1 MSIKCPHCG
10 LEQQPRIVTRP
21 LDINY
26 DISELEIED
35 DPHSRNEGFVAF
47 SDWPE
52 CYWAIGKCLKT
63 RCEKIFLLTRDL
75 TGNEWKIAII
85 IPSTGTDY
93 LGETPDNIKSAIEQ
107 AKKCLAINCNDAAA
121 AMCRAA
127 LERMA
132 KDKEAEGG
140 WLTDKLKDLK
150 GKELLTKIVYDAAD
164 RVKDWGNT
172 ALHDLLKEQVDKS
185 VTEKLITLVDLVARD
200 LYITPE
206 QIRSLETKK

>member
-21 LDINY
+21 DDIDY
-26 DISELEIED
+26 DIGNLGIRD
-35 DPHSRNEGFVAF
+35 DPHGSNMRFVAF
-47 SDWPE
+47 NDYPE
-52 CYWAIGKCLKT
+52 DYWAIGKCLRT
-63 RCEKIFLLTRDL
+63 QCEEIFLLTRTL
-75 TGNEWKIAII
+75 TANEWEIATI
-85 IPSTGTDY
+85 IPSAGTDY

-132 KDKEAEGG
+132 KDKEAQGG
-140 WLTDKLKDLK
+140 WLADKLKDLK
-150 GKELLTKIVYDAAD
+150 TKGLLTKMVYDAAD

-172 ALHDLLKEQVDKS
+172 ALHDLLKEQVDES
-185 VTEKLITLVDLVARD
+185 VTEKLIILVDLVARD

>member
-1 MSIKCPHCG
+1 MSIECPYCG

-21 LDINY
+21 LDTAY
-26 DISELEIED
+26 DIDDLGIED
-35 DPHSRNEGFVAF
+35 DPHGRDQCFVAF
-47 SDWPE
+47 NDYPRD
-52 CYWAIGKCLKT
+52 YWAIAKCLKT
-63 RCEKIFLLTRDL
+63 RCEGIFLLTRYL
-75 TGNEWKIAII
+75 PSNEWRIAVI
-85 IPSTGTDY
+85 IPATDTDY
-93 LGETPDNIKSAIEQ
+93 LGETPDSIRHAIEQ
-107 AKKCLAINCNDAAA
+107 AKKCLAIDCNDAAA

-132 KDKEAEGG
+132 KDKQAHGA
-140 WLTDKLKDLK
+140 WLADKLNDLK
-150 GKELLTKIVYDAAD
+150 TKELLTKVVYDAAD

-172 ALHDLLKEQVDKS
+172 ALHDLLKEPVDKS

>member
-21 LDINY
+21 DDIDYDINALG
-26 DISELEIED
+26 IKD
-35 DPHSRNEGFVAF
+35 DPHGSNERFVAF
-47 SDWPE
+47 HEYHRD
-52 CYWAIGKCLKT
+52 YWAIGKCLKT
-63 RCEKIFLLTRDL
+63 QCEEIFLLTKSLRDI
-75 TGNEWKIAII
+75 EWGIAII
-85 IPSTGTDY
+85 IPSASTDY
-93 LGETPDNIKSAIEQ
+93 LGDTPDNIKSAIEQ
-107 AKKCLAINCNDAAA
+107 AKKCLAIDCNDAAA

-132 KDKEAEGG
+132 KDKKAQGG
-140 WLTDKLKDLK
+140 WLADKLRDLK
-150 GKELLTKIVYDAAD
+150 TKELLTNMVYDAAD

-206 QIRSLETKK
+206 QIRDLETKK